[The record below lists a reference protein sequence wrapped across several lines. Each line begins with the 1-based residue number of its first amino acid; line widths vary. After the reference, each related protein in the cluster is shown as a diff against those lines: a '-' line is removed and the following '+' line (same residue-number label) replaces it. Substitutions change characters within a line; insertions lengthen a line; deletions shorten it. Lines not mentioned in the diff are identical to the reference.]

1 MITIDSVRHMHPLL
15 VSLIMADSSA
25 ANVPTKFTCA
35 NNIVRDL
42 PGSLDQTPVLY
53 SNSPE
58 LVLTPGILVS
68 TFPATGKRMKSA
80 HLNKLING
88 RFDVFA
94 HHVAQ
99 KNPSGSTLYQSVL
112 LRNPGKRPVTV
123 TIKQA
128 VSCLTSPDAPFIS
141 LPAMCDN
148 VGGRVFAGPGD
159 RMADVILRGLSQG
172 GWPAKIV
179 IPAGRAALLYNLPI
193 PVVGG
198 RSRNTRSTLV
208 RASTSAP
215 IYAASLATF
224 TNGQAPSVK
233 DWEHILTNGSLAGP
247 RDRRPTAPSRSA
259 SPIYSRVAGVSK
271 GSVWRGYFTD
281 DPHGALRL
289 TIPSAGQSVSYVV
302 ATVEQGAFGTK
313 QLQSA
318 PLIVR
323 YPDTSFKAHGNYA
336 VEYNLYIPLTNP
348 TSVKQPVTITL
359 QTPFKSNIS
368 KNGLYFTNPPQKQI
382 WFRGTIR
389 TRYRDDNG
397 AQVTR
402 YTHVVERQG
411 DAGSPILSLNIT
423 PGETRMV
430 TVDFIYPPDCTPPQI
445 LTVSNPGSIKSGA
458 NYGEPENSSEET
470 PAE

>member
-1 MITIDSVRHMHPLL
+1 MHPLL
-15 VSLIMADSSA
+15 VSLLMADSSV
-25 ANVPTKFTCA
+25 ANVSPGFVRA
-35 NNIVRDL
+35 NNVVRDL
-42 PGSLDQTPVLY
+42 PGRLDQTPVLY

-58 LVLTPGILVS
+58 LVLSPGILVS
-68 TFPATGKRMKSA
+68 TFPATGKRVKSA

-88 RFDVFA
+88 KFDVFA

-99 KNPSGSTLYQSVL
+99 KNTAGKTLYQAVL
-112 LRNPGKRPVTV
+112 LRNPGRCAATV
-123 TIKQA
+123 QIKQA
-128 VSCLTSPDAPFIS
+128 VSCLTSPDAPFIA
-141 LPAMCDN
+141 LPTMCDN
-148 VGGRVFAGPGD
+148 SNGRVFAGPGD

-172 GWPAKIV
+172 GWPDKIV
-179 IPAGRAALLYNLPI
+179 IPPGKSALLYNLPL
-193 PVVGG
+193 PVVGA
-198 RSRNTRSTLV
+198 RTRNTRSTLV

-215 IYAASLATF
+215 IYAASLSTF
-224 TNGQAPSVK
+224 TNGSPPTLCE
-233 DWEHILTNGSLAGP
+233 WENVLNNCSLAGP
-247 RDRRPTAPSRSA
+247 RDRRPTAPSSSA
-259 SPIYSRVAGVSK
+259 RPIYSRVAGVSK

-289 TIPSAGQSVSYVV
+289 TIPSAGQSISYVV

-336 VEYNLYIPLTNP
+336 VEYNLYIPLTNQ
-348 TSVKQPVTITL
+348 TSAKQPVTISL
-359 QTPFKSNIS
+359 QTPFKSNVS

-402 YTHVVERQG
+402 YTHVVQRQG
-411 DAGSPILSLNIT
+411 DAGEPIVSLNVD

-430 TVDFIYPPDCTPPQI
+430 AVDFIYPPDCTPPQI
-445 LTVSNPGSIKSGA
+445 LTISSSGSKSSDA
-458 NYGEPENSSEET
+458 TYV
-470 PAE
+470 PAETTTEE

>member
-1 MITIDSVRHMHPLL
+1 MHPFL
-15 VSLIMADSSA
+15 VSLIMADSSVS
-25 ANVPTKFTCA
+25 NVPGNFTSA
-35 NNIVRDL
+35 SNLVRDL
-42 PGSLDQTPVLY
+42 PGRLDQTPVLY

-58 LVLTPGILVS
+58 LILTPGILVS
-68 TFPATGKRMKSA
+68 TFPTPGKRVKSA

-88 RFDVFA
+88 KFDVFA

-99 KNPSGSTLYQSVL
+99 KNPSGKTLYQSVL
-112 LRNPGKRPVTV
+112 MRNPGKKKVTV
-123 TIKQA
+123 AIRQA
-128 VSCLTSPDAPFIS
+128 VSCLTSPDAPFYA

-148 VGGRVFAGPGD
+148 FSGRVFAGPGD

-172 GWPAKIV
+172 GWPSKIV
-179 IPAGRAALLYNLPI
+179 IPPGKAALLYNLPL

-215 IYAASLATF
+215 IYAASLSTF
-224 TNGQAPSVK
+224 TNGQAPSLK
-233 DWEHILTNGSLAGP
+233 DWENILNNGPLAGP
-247 RDRRPTAPSRSA
+247 RDRRPTTPSSSA

-289 TIPSAGQSVSYVV
+289 TIPSVGQSVSYVV

-323 YPDTSFKAHGNYA
+323 YPDTAFKAHGNYA
-336 VEYNLYIPLTNP
+336 VEYNLYIPLTNQ

-368 KNGLYFTNPPQKQI
+368 RNGLYFTNPPQKQI

-389 TRYRDDNG
+389 TRFRDDNG

-402 YTHVVERQG
+402 YTHVVEKQG
-411 DAGSPILSLNIT
+411 DAGSPILSLNIA

-430 TVDFIYPPDCTPPQI
+430 AVDFIYPPDCTPPQI
-445 LTVSNPGSIKSGA
+445 LTVSNPGSLKSDS
-458 NYGEPENSSEET
+458 NYAAAETSSEEAPT
-470 PAE
+470 E